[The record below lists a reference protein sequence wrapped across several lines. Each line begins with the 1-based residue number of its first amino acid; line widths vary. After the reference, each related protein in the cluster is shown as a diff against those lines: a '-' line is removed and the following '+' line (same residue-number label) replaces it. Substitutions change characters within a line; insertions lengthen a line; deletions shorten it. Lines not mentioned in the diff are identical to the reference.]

1 MARILLINP
10 SKWGRGITAIWI
22 ASHAS
27 VLRSKGHEVELFDCT
42 FYKHWT
48 VDEVSYNTNN
58 AQYRPTNYHD
68 FVRYSEENI
77 VESLQKKVDDF
88 KPNLIFWSAISSHIH
103 GEGEY
108 VNIQY
113 GYELVAQIRTDA
125 LLVTA
130 GLQATARPSDMFE
143 RFPKADY
150 FIGGESELV
159 LCEVVEAMHD
169 RAKIQGIRGVV
180 WRNEG
185 KTVVNPRQDIISNL
199 DVIPPYDYSIFD
211 PQVLLRPYNGTV
223 VKAVDYE
230 LSRGC
235 IFTCSYC
242 VETAIQRYYDVTE
255 KSATSGALLQPK
267 KYLRAKSGRRAYE
280 ELKSLNER
288 FGVTLVRCQDTN
300 FLTINRTTLRELA
313 ELMDANPLP
322 IKLYVETRADRITPG
337 DIDLLKR
344 LHVDGVGTGI
354 ELSSE
359 AFRQDFLNRFA
370 AADRLVDNFKLLR
383 EAGIRRTTY
392 NIIGLPK
399 ETEDMILDTI
409 RFNRKLEPDNI
420 TVAFYSPYIGTEQA
434 TIGKEQEYFE
444 DYEYHVDGQIRSVSK
459 STLVDLKTL
468 EFYKKHFSTLVR
480 EGLDRLPELKEKE
493 GIRA

>member
-1 MARILLINP
+1 MAKILLINP

-22 ASHAS
+22 ASHTAI
-27 VLRSKGHEVELFDCT
+27 LRSRGHQVRLFDCT

-58 AQYRPTNYHD
+58 AQYRPTDYHN
-68 FVRYSEENI
+68 FVKFSEENI
-77 VESLQKKVDDF
+77 VDSLQKAVDEF
-88 KPNLIFWSAISSHIH
+88 KPDIIFWSAISSHIH

-113 GYELVAQIRTDA
+113 GYELVAQVKTSA
-125 LLVTA
+125 LLITA
-130 GLQATARPSDMFE
+130 GLQATAQPTKMFE
-143 RFPKADY
+143 RFPKAQY

-159 LCEVVEAMHD
+159 LSEIADAFPDKD
-169 RAKIQGIRGVV
+169 RIQAIRGVV
-180 WRNEG
+180 WKQDG
-185 KTVVNPRQDIISNL
+185 KAVVNPRQDIISDL
-199 DVIPPYDYSIFD
+199 DVIPHYDYSIFD
-211 PQVLLRPYNGTV
+211 PQVLLRPYNGDV

-255 KSATSGALLQPK
+255 RSPTSGALLQPK
-267 KYLRAKSGRRAYE
+267 KYLRAKSGKRAYE
-280 ELKSLNER
+280 ELKSLHEN

-300 FLTINRTTLRELA
+300 FLTINRTTLRDLA
-313 ELMDANPLP
+313 DLMDRNPLP
-322 IKLYVETRADRITPG
+322 IKLYVETRADRITAA

-370 AADRLVDNFKLLR
+370 AADKLFDNFKLLR
-383 EAGIRRTTY
+383 GAGIRRTTY

-434 TIGKEQEYFE
+434 EVGKEEQYFS

-459 STLVDLKTL
+459 STIIDIKTL
-468 EFYKKHFSTLVR
+468 EFYKKYFSTLVR
-480 EGLDRLPELKEKE
+480 DGLERLPELKSKD
-493 GIRA
+493 GLPV